1 MIDLPERVYK
11 KLLDYDPDIIEIVQF
26 GSSVYAPEQ
35 AKDIDLL
42 IITKKPKDYY
52 GYLDAVESIE
62 PPIGIDVIIVKP
74 NTKLREELLR
84 GIIASSKIVYG
95 DGKHVLE
102 LAKNLGDPTFDE
114 AKAALRVAYRLLKLA
129 LETVDPL
136 EKDRLIR
143 EAFNTLF
150 HAARIAAMT
159 YLSTEVARW
168 GIIGKKLPK
177 PHQKTFKKFI
187 NILHIEFFYHGR
199 YPMDDVEKE
208 FNKWYR
214 KVEKFIN
221 KLENEIK
228 IA

>member
-26 GSSVYAPEQ
+26 GSSVYAPGQ

-52 GYLDAVESIE
+52 GYLDAVESTE
-62 PPIGIDVIIVKP
+62 PPMGIDVIIVKP

-114 AKAALRVAYRLLKLA
+114 AKAALRVAYRLLKLT

-168 GIIGKKLPK
+168 GIIGKNYQNPI
-177 PHQKTFKKFI
+177 KKHLR
-187 NILHIEFFYHGR
+187 NL
-199 YPMDDVEKE
+199 
-208 FNKWYR
+208 
-214 KVEKFIN
+214 
-221 KLENEIK
+221 
-228 IA
+228 